1 MGSNGALETDP
12 AHAWKQ
18 DSIEERSFGAALICI
33 EGHYNQA
40 PVMGPLT
47 ISKVMSVVSKT
58 LEKTH
63 TFKDVRYV
71 ACPCDLES
79 PRLMFGPVERFF
91 PGI

>member
-1 MGSNGALETDP
+1 MGSHGGLETDP
-12 AHAWKQ
+12 VHAWRQ

-33 EGHYNQA
+33 EGHYTQA

-71 ACPCDLES
+71 PVPAWVGA
-79 PRLMFGPVERFF
+79 PRL
-91 PGI
+91 IIAL